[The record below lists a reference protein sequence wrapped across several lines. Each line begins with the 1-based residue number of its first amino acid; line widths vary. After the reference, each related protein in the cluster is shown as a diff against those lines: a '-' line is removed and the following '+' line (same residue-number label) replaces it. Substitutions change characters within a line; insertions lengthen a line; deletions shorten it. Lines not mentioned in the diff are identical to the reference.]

1 MIKRCRFVPD
11 RGFGRMGIAVSQL
24 YRSHPDQRRN
34 GNNYKHNYKHY
45 NHNYKHYNRYYYQ
58 LPVVRKFDR
67 SRLNQ
72 VEFNQLSLSLAHHF
86 PTFCID
92 AQGSCFG
99 SGLPFC
105 NSSME
110 MLSGERMKAM

>member
-34 GNNYKHNYKHY
+34 GNNYKHNCKHY

-72 VEFNQLSLSLAHHF
+72 VEFNQLSPSSPLSHILHRCPGLLFRQWLALL
-86 PTFCID
+86 
-92 AQGSCFG
+92 Q
-99 SGLPFC
+99 
-105 NSSME
+105 
-110 MLSGERMKAM
+110 